1 MLNQS
6 DRPRSQPRSSQLNAT
21 LDIASASSAGDHGA
35 HGGHGRRSDPE
46 ARARASEF
54 LHTLAGAQPAELSW
68 DDTFR
73 LQGHAHVGRR
83 ELIVIAP
90 RDDQHETLV
99 LMVEDWNQLHREGSN
114 SAALIAERAIVSPQ
128 HLESALAEQYA

>member
-1 MLNQS
+1 
-6 DRPRSQPRSSQLNAT
+6 
-21 LDIASASSAGDHGA
+21 
-35 HGGHGRRSDPE
+35 
-46 ARARASEF
+46 
-54 LHTLAGAQPAELSW
+54 LAGAQPAELSW